1 MYINIFIILI
11 NNNYIYLETQVHSPA
26 SVVMRSV
33 EEAYQDTNIE
43 QGMKLIRWFQRFI
56 ISASPL

>member
-26 SVVMRSV
+26 SDIMRSV
-33 EEAYQDTNIE
+33 EEANQDTNIE
-43 QGMKLIRWFQRFI
+43 QGMKLIRWFQRFST
-56 ISASPL
+56 SA